1 MIDSLTKEAI
11 LRINPNFFSKKWQ
24 YKLMYPLLFLSSRS
38 FHKLFGDGNND
49 IEFIASEL
57 RFSDFIVHLWILE
70 CLINEAVI
78 YFCF

>member
-1 MIDSLTKEAI
+1 
-11 LRINPNFFSKKWQ
+11 
-24 YKLMYPLLFLSSRS
+24 MYPLFFLNRRS